1 MNKEEEEK
9 NYFVMLTLVNKSWK
23 SLYSYKTGKI
33 YLHLKN
39 NELVSLNFSIT
50 NKNIT
55 NYSNNQRINTL
66 TAPPPNS
73 TLFYWK
79 MSCTL

>member
-1 MNKEEEEK
+1 MNKEEEEEEK

-55 NYSNNQRINTL
+55 NYSNNQRISTL

-73 TLFYWK
+73 TLF
-79 MSCTL
+79 